1 MATTAKKAAPA
12 KTAAKTTASKST
24 AVAVQKPSG
33 GAVVS
38 VQEMMAAQ
46 LAALQGKTAPVGGN
60 MIRVTQDK
68 QFILPDGSKTPGPL
82 QLVIVD
88 FNSRNTFYEGAFD
101 KNNISPPACFAIGD
115 IPLKLIPSENSPVKQ
130 ADSCAECPMN
140 AFGSA
145 GTGKACKNSRMLAV
159 LPPDADEDTPMWTL
173 AVSPTA
179 IKGFDGFVKNVQR
192 MFSVPPVGVVAEVSF
207 DENETYARLKFGDAE
222 PNGNAAVHLS
232 RLEEA
237 KELLAVE
244 PDVSSFGQQPAK
256 KVAAPARRPAVAR
269 R

>member
-12 KTAAKTTASKST
+12 KAAPKST
-24 AVAVQKPSG
+24 AVAVKKPAG
-33 GAVVS
+33 GSVVS

-46 LAALQGKTAPVGGN
+46 LAALQSKTAPAGGN

-88 FNSRNTFYEGAFD
+88 FTSRNTFYEGAYD
-101 KNNISPPACFAIGD
+101 KNNIVPPTCFAIGD
-115 IPLKLIPSENSPVKQ
+115 IPLKLVPSENSPVKQ

-145 GTGKACKNSRMLAV
+145 GAGKACKNSRLLAV

-173 AVSPTA
+173 ATSPTA

-192 MFSVPPVGVVAEVSF
+192 MFGVPPVGVVATVSF
-207 DENETYARLKFGDAE
+207 DDAVDHACLKFSDAE
-222 PNGNAAVHLS
+222 PNGNAGVHLA

-237 KELLAVE
+237 KEMLAAE
-244 PDVSSFGQQPAK
+244 PDVSSYGQAPAK
-256 KVAAPARRPAVAR
+256 KTAPARRPTAGAR